1 MSTTNHELLKEL
13 GQAAASLRSAQPDVW
28 RGFGQM
34 HQSALADGAIPA
46 RMKELIALA
55 ISVAKQC
62 DGCIAHHA
70 QAAAR
75 KGATAAEVSEV
86 LGVALMMDGGPGS
99 VYAPRA
105 WAAFQEFAPEETADT
120 P

>member
-1 MSTTNHELLKEL
+1 MATTNRELLKEL
-13 GQAAASLRSAQPDVW
+13 GEAAASLRAAQPDVW

-34 HQSALADGAIPA
+34 HQAALADGAIPA
-46 RMKELIALA
+46 RTKELIALA

-75 KGATAAEVSEV
+75 KGATAAEVAEA

-105 WAAFQEFAPEETADT
+105 WAAYREFAPEDT
-120 P
+120 PDAP